1 MNSGIL
7 LIDDDPD
14 ILTILK
20 DNLELDGYSVYT
32 ASTGREGIGLFE
44 TVNPRLII
52 LDLSLPDI
60 DGIQV
65 CRRVREKCDVPIIML
80 TARDQVPDKVLGLES
95 GADDYIV
102 KPFDYLE
109 LAARVRACLR
119 RSAASLDPADIIQVG
134 PIRMEPSTAGVWKD
148 GEKIRLTRR
157 QYLLLL
163 VLAKNAGR
171 ALTRRAIRKEL
182 WPEGDVSSDTRAIDV
197 HIQHLRALLEDNPS
211 EPTHIVTVPQVGY
224 MMTV

>member
-95 GADDYIV
+95 GADDYMV

-119 RSAASLDPADIIQVG
+119 RSSASLDPSDIIQVG

-197 HIQHLRALLEDNPS
+197 HIQHLRALLEDNPA
-211 EPTHIVTVPQVGY
+211 EPKRIITVPQVGY
-224 MMTV
+224 MITV